1 MTKPV
6 LPLDLVPNVAPATIL
21 VRGGATRSPYDETCE
36 ALFLTS
42 GFVYDDAAG
51 GRSGVR
57 PGGLALRLFA
67 LPQPDSGDVRGAL
80 AAARRRRSMPCHR
93 KRHGGGVRRPPLPVA
108 RRQKVVS
115 SRALFGSCHYIVADL
130 LPRWGIETVLVDGRD
145 LGAWEA
151 ALAGGAALAFCESP
165 SNPAMEIIDL
175 AEVARLT
182 HCAGGLLVVDNV
194 FATPLLQRPLRLG
207 ADVVVYSATKH
218 IDGQGR
224 CLGGAILAS
233 EKFIKD
239 DLGLFYRHTG
249 PSLSPFNAWLLL
261 KGLETLELRVDRQCR
276 TALAVAN
283 YLETHPKITRVL
295 YPGLPSHPQYELARR
310 QMTQGGG
317 LVCFDIAGDKESC
330 FRFHGCAAARRH
342 LEQSG
347 RLRRASSPI
356 RRRRPIRVSS
366 PRRAPNSASATR
378 WCASRPVSKPKR
390 TCSTTSSRHSPPFEW
405 KPKWMKS
412 TVFSWRSSSRM
423 RPSRSP
429 RWRSAS
435 ACRRPLVGSASKSS
449 RQGE

>member
-1 MTKPV
+1 MTKQI
-6 LPLDLVPNVAPATIL
+6 LPPDLAESLDPATIL
-21 VRGGATRSPYDETCE
+21 VRGGATRSAYEETCE
-36 ALFLTS
+36 ALFMTS
-42 GFVYDDAAG
+42 GFVYDDAAAAEAAFAQEG
-51 GRSGVR
+51 SRYVYSRYRNPTVAMFEER
-57 PGGLALRLFA
+57 LRLLEGAEACRATASGMAAVFA
-67 LPQPDSGDVRGAL
+67 AL
-80 AAARRRRSMPCHR
+80 LCRLRA
-93 KRHGGGVRRPPLPVA
+93 G
-108 RRQKVVS
+108 QKVVS

-182 HCAGGLLVVDNV
+182 HRAGGLLVVDNV

-276 TALAVAN
+276 TAAAIAS

-295 YPGLPSHPQYELARR
+295 YPGLTSHPQYELARR

-317 LVCFDIAGDKESC
+317 LVCFDVAGDKDSC
-330 FRFHGCAAARRH
+330 FRFMDA
-342 LEQSG
+342 L
-347 RLRRASSPI
+347 RLVDIS
-356 RRRRPIRVSS
+356 
-366 PRRAPNSASATR
+366 NN
-378 WCASRPVSKPKR
+378 
-390 TCSTTSSRHSPPFEW
+390 
-405 KPKWMKS
+405 
-412 TVFSWRSSSRM
+412 
-423 RPSRSP
+423 
-429 RWRSAS
+429 
-435 ACRRPLVGSASKSS
+435 LGDSKSLVTHPATTTHS
-449 RQGE
+449 RLKPEARAELGIGGSLVRFSAGLEAEADLLDDIERALERV